1 VWWRTRNPRKRYNEG
16 PVADVLCLVLFLV
29 FLGGLWCGC
38 VLGIPRKRY
47 NQGPVADVLCLVLF
61 LVFLGGWG
69 VVAYLGFQ
77 GGDIIRVLYP
87 TDSQVRS

>member
-1 VWWRTRNPRKRYNEG
+1 
-16 PVADVLCLVLFLV
+16 LVLFLV
-29 FLGGLWCGC
+29 FLGGWG
-38 VLGIPRKRY
+38 VVAYTRNPRKRY
-47 NQGPVADVLCLVLF
+47 NQGPVSDVLCLVLF

-87 TDSQVRS
+87 TDSQVRP

>member
-1 VWWRTRNPRKRYNEG
+1 MLIPYADELNYCSPDCHRTHLN
-16 PVADVLCLVLFLV
+16 VS
-29 FLGGLWCGC
+29 
-38 VLGIPRKRY
+38 
-47 NQGPVADVLCLVLF
+47 DVLCLVLF

-87 TDSQVRS
+87 TNSQVDSSTPSYLGFQAVDIIRVL